1 MDRTDPSE
9 GSGPGSIPGRT
20 ANIDKLDAMPH
31 NQTMFDIVID
41 VQGKE
46 HSGKTSAM
54 AVIAAHLRTL
64 GVEVVLQ
71 NVDQLE
77 DKLQDL
83 DKATTRLE
91 TCRVLIRETHTAL

>member
-1 MDRTDPSE
+1 
-9 GSGPGSIPGRT
+9 
-20 ANIDKLDAMPH
+20 
-31 NQTMFDIVID
+31 MFDIVID

-54 AVIAAHLRTL
+54 AVIAAHLRSL

-77 DKLQDL
+77 EKLEDL
-83 DKATTRLE
+83 EKATARLE